1 MRQLEREGQNQER
14 AMTSFTLSVEQLRSA
29 PPEVRRWI
37 ENEIAAALISLH
49 RPEQA
54 HAEPHEAGLAA
65 CTPEEAAGVF
75 ALIKDNFLLAQVF
88 FELGRDL
95 PNAGAAPPLY
105 ALNIGELLR
114 HTRIAE
120 GNRLAGCFTAINK
133 AFQMVRNDEQAA
145 LFGFDQ
151 FGRVYIHQTT
161 HQSIQLV
168 WQQLAGALAAEG
180 GQSPGEPAPMVGAPF
195 AGEPLTAGGSRFGG
209 EAASTGGFPLAGG
222 APAAGGPAAAAATR
236 PAGGASPFGFT
247 PPHLGPSEDVATH
260 PPGPDTL
267 R

>member
-1 MRQLEREGQNQER
+1 
-14 AMTSFTLSVEQLRSA
+14 MTSFTLSLEQLRSA

-37 ENEIAAALISLH
+37 ENEIAASLVSLH

-65 CTPEEAAGVF
+65 CTPEEAAELF

-105 ALNIGELLR
+105 ALNVGELLR

-168 WQQLAGALAAEG
+168 WQQLAATLGAG
-180 GQSPGEPAPMVGAPF
+180 GPQASGEPTPAGGSPF
-195 AGEPLTAGGSRFGG
+195 AGEPW
-209 EAASTGGFPLAGG
+209 PAGG
-222 APAAGGPAAAAATR
+222 APFADRPTPGSGTP
-236 PAGGASPFGFT
+236 PAGGAPPFGFT
-247 PPHLGPSEDVATH
+247 PPHLGPSEDVAGH
-260 PPGPDTL
+260 PPGFDIP

>member
-1 MRQLEREGQNQER
+1 
-14 AMTSFTLSVEQLRSA
+14 MTSFTLSVEQLKSA

-37 ENEIAAALISLH
+37 ENEIATALVSLH

-54 HAEPHEAGLAA
+54 HAEPHEASLTA
-65 CTPEEAAGVF
+65 CTPEEAAELF

-114 HTRIAE
+114 HTRIAD
-120 GNRLAGCFTAINK
+120 GNRLAGCLTAINK
-133 AFQMVRNDEQAA
+133 AFQMVRNDENAA

-151 FGRVYIHQTT
+151 VGRVYIHQTT
-161 HQSIQLV
+161 HHSIQLV
-168 WQQLAGALAAEG
+168 WQQLAATLAQDA
-180 GQSPGEPAPMVGAPF
+180 GEPASAGSF
-195 AGEPLTAGGSRFGG
+195 AFGGEPLVADGDPFGRQPTSAGGSPF
-209 EAASTGGFPLAGG
+209 STGAVADGG
-222 APAAGGPAAAAATR
+222 YAPESGSLSSGGT
-236 PAGGASPFGFT
+236 GSFGYT
-247 PPHLGPSEDVATH
+247 PPRLGPSEDVANH
-260 PPGPDTL
+260 SQGSRTL

>member
-1 MRQLEREGQNQER
+1 
-14 AMTSFTLSVEQLRSA
+14 MTSFTLSLEQLRSA

-37 ENEIAAALISLH
+37 ENEIGAALVSLH

-54 HAEPHEAGLAA
+54 HAEPPEAGLAA
-65 CTPEEAAGVF
+65 CTPEEAAELF
-75 ALIKDNFLLAQVF
+75 ALIKDNFLLTQVF

-114 HTRIAE
+114 HTRIAD

-133 AFQMVRNDEQAA
+133 AFQMVRNDENAA

-168 WQQLAGALAAEG
+168 WQQLAATLGAGAPQA
-180 GQSPGEPAPMVGAPF
+180 SGEPTLAGGTAF
-195 AGEPLTAGGSRFGG
+195 AGEPWSG
-209 EAASTGGFPLAGG
+209 GG
-222 APAAGGPAAAAATR
+222 AAFAGGPTAGSGTP
-236 PAGGASPFGFT
+236 PAGGPPPLGFT
-247 PPHLGPSEDVATH
+247 PPHLGPSEDVARH
-260 PPGPDTL
+260 PPRFDTP